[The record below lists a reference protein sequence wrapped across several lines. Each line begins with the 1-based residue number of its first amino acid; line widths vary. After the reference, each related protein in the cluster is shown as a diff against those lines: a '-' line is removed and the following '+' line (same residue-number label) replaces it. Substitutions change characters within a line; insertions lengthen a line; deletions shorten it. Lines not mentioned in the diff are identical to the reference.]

1 MNVKVMGVKER
12 RAREKEQLRQQILSA
27 ARELFVNEGY
37 ENVSMRKIANKIEY
51 SPTTIYL
58 YFKDKADLLD
68 SVCQETL
75 LHLLNTL
82 EELKR
87 DNTNPV
93 ETLRKSGR
101 AYVEFGLKYPQDYKL
116 TFVIRPQFQ
125 EGLGLEEGSVGAQ
138 VFNYLRAM
146 VSECI
151 QQKVFRQVDVETTG
165 QVMWSAVH
173 GVTLLLIDFPDFP
186 WAEKDTLIDTVIDT
200 TIKGLQA

>member
-1 MNVKVMGVKER
+1 MGTKER
-12 RAREKEQLRQQILSA
+12 RAREKEQLRQQILIA

-37 ENVSMRKIANKIEY
+37 DNISMRKIANKIEY

-58 YFKDKADLLD
+58 YFKDKADLLN

-75 LHLLNTL
+75 LNLLNTL
-82 EELKR
+82 EQLQR
-87 DNTNPV
+87 DKSDPI

-125 EGLGLEEGSVGAQ
+125 KGLGLEEGSIGEQ
-138 VFNYLRAM
+138 VFNYLREM

-151 QQKVFRQVDVETTG
+151 QQKRFRQIDVETTG
-165 QVMWSAVH
+165 QVLWSAVH

-186 WAEKDTLIDTVIDT
+186 WTEKDKLIDTVIHT
-200 TIKGLQA
+200 TIEGLTV

>member
-1 MNVKVMGVKER
+1 MGTKER

-75 LHLLNTL
+75 LNLLNTL
-82 EELKR
+82 EQLKR
-87 DNTNPV
+87 DKSDPV

-101 AYVEFGLKYPQDYKL
+101 TYIEFGLKYPQDYKL

-125 EGLGLEEGSVGAQ
+125 KGLGLHEGSIGER
-138 VFNYLRAM
+138 VFDYLRAM

-151 QQKVFRQVDVETTG
+151 QQKIFRQMDVETTG
-165 QVMWSAVH
+165 QVLWAAVH

-186 WAEKDTLIDTVIDT
+186 WTEKDKLIDTVIHT
-200 TIKGLQA
+200 TIEGLKI

>member
-1 MNVKVMGVKER
+1 MGVKER

-58 YFKDKADLLD
+58 YFRDKTDLLD
-68 SVCQETL
+68 SVCKETL
-75 LHLLNTL
+75 LSLLETL

-87 DNTNPV
+87 DTTDPV

-116 TFVIRPQFQ
+116 TFVTRPQFQ
-125 EGLGLEEGSVGAQ
+125 EDLGLEEGSVGEK
-138 VFNYLRAM
+138 VFNYLCGM

-151 QQKVFRQVDVETTG
+151 RQQIFRQVDVETTG

-186 WAEKDTLIDTVIDT
+186 WTEKDKLIDTVIQT
-200 TIKGLQA
+200 TIAGLKA

>member
-1 MNVKVMGVKER
+1 MGVKER
-12 RAREKEQLRQQILSA
+12 RAREKEQLRRQILSA

-37 ENVSMRKIANKIEY
+37 ENVSMRKIADKIEY

-75 LHLLNTL
+75 LSLLNTL
-82 EELKR
+82 ELLKR
-87 DNTNPV
+87 DKSDPV
-93 ETLRKSGR
+93 ETLRKSGK

-116 TFVIRPQFQ
+116 TFVVRPQFQ
-125 EGLGLEEGSVGAQ
+125 KGLGLQEGSVGER
-138 VFNYLRAM
+138 VFTYLRTM

-151 QQKVFRQVDVETTG
+151 RQKAFRQVDVEITG
-165 QVMWSAVH
+165 QALWSAVH

-186 WAEKDTLIDTVIDT
+186 WAEKDKLIDMVIHTMLD
-200 TIKGLQA
+200 GLKA

>member
-1 MNVKVMGVKER
+1 MGVKER
-12 RAREKEQLRQQILSA
+12 RAREKELLRQQILSA
-27 ARELFVNEGY
+27 ARELFVDEGY

-58 YFKDKADLLD
+58 HFKDKADLLD

-75 LHLLNTL
+75 LNLLNTL

-87 DNTNPV
+87 DMSDPI
-93 ETLRKSGR
+93 ETLRKSGQV
-101 AYVEFGLKYPQDYKL
+101 YVEFGLKYPQDYKL

-125 EGLGLEEGSVGAQ
+125 KGLGLQEGSVGEK
-138 VFNYLRAM
+138 VFNYLRTM

-151 QQKVFRQVDVETTG
+151 RQKIFRQMDVETTG
-165 QVMWSAVH
+165 QVLWAAVH

-186 WAEKDTLIDTVIDT
+186 WTEKDELINTVINI
-200 TIKGLQA
+200 TIEGLKA

>member
-1 MNVKVMGVKER
+1 MGIKER
-12 RAREKEQLRQQILSA
+12 RQREKEQLRQQILLA

-37 ENVSMRKIANKIEY
+37 ENVSMRRIADKIEY

-82 EELKR
+82 EKLRR
-87 DNTNPV
+87 DTVDPV
-93 ETLRKSGR
+93 ETLRKSGKV
-101 AYVEFGLKYPQDYKL
+101 YVEFGLKYPQDYKL

-125 EGLGLEEGSVGAQ
+125 KGLGLEEGSIGER
-138 VFNYLRAM
+138 VFNYLRTV

-151 QQKVFRQVDVETTG
+151 RQKKFRRMDIEMTG
-165 QVMWSAVH
+165 QVMWAAVH

-186 WAEKDTLIDTVIDT
+186 WREKETLIETIIET